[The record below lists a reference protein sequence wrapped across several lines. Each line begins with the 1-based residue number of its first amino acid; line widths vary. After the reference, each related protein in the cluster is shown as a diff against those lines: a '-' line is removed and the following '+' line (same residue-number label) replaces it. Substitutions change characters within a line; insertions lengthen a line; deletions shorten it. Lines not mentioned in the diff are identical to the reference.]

1 MGSKKKNDE
10 IIKRMSDRAY
20 GLIKMES
27 ATGGIRLDIL
37 LEESLAATHRMIKFL
52 EHLEKNDQ
60 VALADLED
68 LGELRGFDFVGY
80 LRGAAKRR
88 NAILYRKRARDEA
101 LAALV
106 SAIEKNKP
114 EKELKELRKEVQKH
128 ASEFLWE
135 AYQIETEFSQ
145 IIVIAGENMPVS
157 EKPRSG
163 RPPLANKYTRE
174 EDNF

>member
-10 IIKRMSDRAY
+10 IIKRMSDRAF

-52 EHLEKNDQ
+52 EHLEKNESDMNR
-60 VALADLED
+60 VVDS
-68 LGELRGFDFVGY
+68 GEYNGFDFIEM

-88 NAILYRKRARDEA
+88 NAILYRKRGRDEA
-101 LAALV
+101 FTALHR
-106 SAIEKNKP
+106 AIAKNRP

-145 IIVIAGENMPVS
+145 IRVIAGEEMNVP